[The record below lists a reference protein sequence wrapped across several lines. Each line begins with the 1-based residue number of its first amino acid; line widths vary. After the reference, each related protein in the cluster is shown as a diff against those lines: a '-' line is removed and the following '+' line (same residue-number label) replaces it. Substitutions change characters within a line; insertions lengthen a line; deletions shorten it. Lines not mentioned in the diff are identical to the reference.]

1 MTFIRQVVSGREG
14 ISLRSADA
22 LVMYAIDYSALSY
35 FQSIAR
41 IQDIRRTNAALLFW
55 VFSDTKM
62 QFEQAVY
69 KAVSGKKD
77 YTLDYFKKTF
87 NI

>member
-1 MTFIRQVVSGREG
+1 VTFIRQVVSGREG

-22 LVMYAIDYSALSY
+22 LVMYAIDFSALSY

-41 IQDIRRTNAALLFW
+41 IQDIRRDKPALLFW
-55 VFSDTKM
+55 VFTGSLM
-62 QFEQAVY
+62 GFEFKVY
-69 KAVSGKKD
+69 EAVSRKKD
-77 YTLDYFKKTF
+77 YTLDYFKKQY

>member
-22 LVMYAIDYSALSY
+22 LVMYAIDFSALSY

-41 IQDIRRTNAALLFW
+41 IQDIRRTNPALLFW
-55 VFSDTKM
+55 AFTDSRMK
-62 QFEQAVY
+62 FEQEVY
-69 KAVSGKKD
+69 KAVSNKKD
-77 YTLDYFKKTF
+77 YTLDYFKKQYL
-87 NI
+87 